1 MLLKLASSNDVI
13 SSVEKVTIADTTTV
27 VPVLVGLAVVGEEVG
42 EVGELVG
49 ELVVGED
56 VGAAVVGEAVGE
68 KVGALVVGEDVG
80 T

>member
-1 MLLKLASSNDVI
+1 VLLKLASSNDVI

>member
-1 MLLKLASSNDVI
+1 MLLKLASSNDVT
-13 SSVEKVTIADTTTV
+13 SSVEKVTLADTTTV